1 MTQKKRQLSH
11 FLNFY
16 VFLTVELPNA
26 ENGYRQRVEFLEPG
40 RYVLD
45 EQGEGTVTY
54 RIDGGSE
61 RTHACI
67 EVAGDHHEVIAINH
81 EQPASLS
88 SLEVIGEQLSAPT
101 TFRLQK
107 AGVDLVIELSPANGY
122 YQVLEDIAPGRY
134 SLSAVEGCYLYQLDG
149 RSRRH
154 HCTIVFAQ
162 DAHTVIITPC
172 TDPLDIPA
180 FASREKD
187 ADGVIRLRLW
197 ERDARGERHVP
208 LGMEPVVITL
218 GEDLQV
224 SLGEDTGYQAE
235 AHALASTASRLSQ

>member
-1 MTQKKRQLSH
+1 MH
-11 FLNFY
+11 
-16 VFLTVELPNA
+16 
-26 ENGYRQRVEFLEPG
+26 RV
-40 RYVLD
+40 
-45 EQGEGTVTY
+45 
-54 RIDGGSE
+54 
-61 RTHACI
+61 

-107 AGVDLVIELSPANGY
+107 AGVDLVIELSPANGNH
-122 YQVLEDIAPGRY
+122 QVLEDIAPGRY
-134 SLSAVEGCYLYQLDG
+134 SLSAAEGCYLYQLTG
-149 RSRRH
+149 VPGRH

-162 DAHTVIITPC
+162 DAHTVVITPC

-218 GEDLQV
+218 GKIA
-224 SLGEDTGYQAE
+224 GIAGRGY
-235 AHALASTASRLSQ
+235 RLSGGSACARLRPLSADCFQNVSVSDRWRQRTAPRSVELQSSAMRQIDLIVERFDDRPQQTTKLIL